1 MDQSSNLTLFLI
13 GLAIGIATAV
23 LGGVVD
29 FALHLRRRREANPG
43 VPGCLVY
50 TIGGLILAGLV
61 ALITSLVLTGSLGP
75 GLVIGGGVLL
85 GFYAGFIVLVVLWF
99 VRDSAQATTDEPLP
113 SDSPLP

>member
-13 GLAIGIATAV
+13 GLAIGAATAV

-29 FALHLRRRREANPG
+29 CALHLRRRRGPNPG

-50 TIGGLILAGLV
+50 TIGGLILAGLI

-75 GLVIGGGVLL
+75 ALVIGGGVLL

-99 VRDSAQATTDEPLP
+99 VRDSAHATSDEPLP